1 MRANMR
7 NISRRATSRSSH
19 ENAGGTVAAKGLA
32 MPKHQTIPSSDL
44 ALVTGGIATAE
55 TNSSPLIDRLP
66 KATAQEK
73 SGGLLPRWPFFPTA
87 Q

>member
-7 NISRRATSRSSH
+7 NISPRATPRNAR
-19 ENAGGTVAAKGLA
+19 ENAPGTVAAKAIA
-32 MPKHQTIPSSDL
+32 MPKLQTIPSSEL
-44 ALVTGGIATAE
+44 ANITGGIATAE